1 MPYQK
6 TYRIIKPK
14 KWYLVDTFRSDVGG
28 KTRILKKEYDNRKQ
42 AQQNIDRIIKE
53 KGVNKWRFDIIKGSE
68 AMELGVYIL
77 NAYPNLNMYLRKYN
91 YENYML
97 TYQAKKSY
105 RTKFRRHNRQ
115 RKGDLHKKWG

>member
-1 MPYQK
+1 MGYQK

-14 KWYLVDTFRSDVGG
+14 KWYLVDTFRSDIGG

-53 KGVNKWRFDIIKGSE
+53 KEVHKLRFDVIKGQD
-68 AMELGVYIL
+68 AIDLGVYIL
-77 NAYPNLNMYLRKYN
+77 NAYPNLNMYLRKYK
-91 YENYML
+91 YENYMVSD
-97 TYQAKKSY
+97 QAKKSY

-115 RKGDLHKKWG
+115 KRGELHKKWG